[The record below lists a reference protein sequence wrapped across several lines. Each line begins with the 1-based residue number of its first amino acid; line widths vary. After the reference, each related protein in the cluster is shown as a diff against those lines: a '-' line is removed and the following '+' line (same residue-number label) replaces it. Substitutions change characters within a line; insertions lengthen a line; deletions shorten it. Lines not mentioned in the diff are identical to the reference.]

1 MRDEHRRA
9 NGTTLRCRVE
19 GPSSAQAILF
29 SHTLAAD
36 LSMWDEQ
43 AAYFARHYRV
53 IRYDCRGHGQSGTTA
68 PPFSLSLLVED
79 VRSLLD
85 ALGVEQVHFVG
96 LSLGGMVGQIFAAR
110 YPQRLLSLAL
120 CDTSARMDIDVWE
133 DRIALARHD
142 GLAKLADPTIERW
155 FTESFREKNKARV
168 NQARQMILATSVEG
182 YIGASSAIRDM
193 DNTTVLS
200 RIATPTLVI
209 VGRNDRSTPPSDAEV
224 ICSKIA
230 GSSLVVIEDAA
241 HLSNIEQAEDF
252 NNALESFLQRQTSR
266 ALEQHS

>member
-1 MRDEHRRA
+1 
-9 NGTTLRCRVE
+9 VE
-19 GPSSAQAILF
+19 GPSSAQAIIF

-43 AAYFARHYRV
+43 AAYFAHHYRV
-53 IRYDCRGHGQSGTTA
+53 IRYDCRGHGQSGTTP
-68 PPFSLSLLVED
+68 PPFSLSMLVED

-110 YPQRLLSLAL
+110 YPQRLLSLVL

-133 DRIALARHD
+133 DRIALARQS
-142 GLAKLADPTIERW
+142 GIGELAEPTIERW
-155 FTESFREKNKARV
+155 FTKSFRDKNPAHVDRARE
-168 NQARQMILATSVEG
+168 MILSTSVEG
-182 YIGASSAIRDM
+182 YIGASTAIRDM

-209 VGRNDRSTPPSDAEV
+209 VGRNDPSTPPSDAEV
-224 ICSKIA
+224 IRDKIA
-230 GSSLVVIEDAA
+230 GSSLVIIEDAA
-241 HLSNIEQAEDF
+241 HLSNIEQAEEF
-252 NNALESFLQRQTSR
+252 NKALEGFLQRQTSR
-266 ALEQHS
+266 TLEQHS